1 MAASLRFLAQN
12 DLELLDRFQF
22 DVLPCLNPFGF
33 LRNFRNYRENVD
45 GIDINRTFDDLSTV
59 EAKIVRSFLVGR
71 QYDLFVEFHEDW
83 AYDGF
88 YLFELSQNYKSI
100 DEKITATVSQV
111 AKLHRNALL
120 KLATRRSCLRTSD
133 STYNSPRSP
142 LLEES
147 NTPTKLEFK

>member
-33 LRNFRNYRENVD
+33 IRNFRNYRENVD

-59 EAKIVRSFLVGR
+59 EAKIVRLFLVGR

-111 AKLHRNALL
+111 AKLHRNAQVNSYQTNNAAVLDHLL
-120 KLATRRSCLRTSD
+120 RIE
-133 STYNSPRSP
+133 SPHI
-142 LLEES
+142 
-147 NTPTKLEFK
+147 